1 MYLESVAFAR
11 RFYLH
16 KGGIALSVIS
26 IQNLRFRYEG
36 RTEPV
41 FDGLTLSLDDTWRL
55 GLIGR
60 NGRGKT
66 TLLKLLAG
74 QLDAGG
80 AIAASARFLYFPFS
94 VPDPDQ
100 TTRGVLKSLG
110 GAEDWR
116 IEREMSLLSVGDG
129 ALERPFSTLSNG
141 ERTKALLAALFLQ
154 DGAFPLIDEP
164 TNHLD
169 LDGRRAVA
177 GYLSKKGGFL
187 LVSHDRDFLDRAIDH
202 VLALNLDGA
211 ELLRGNFSSWNAER
225 ERREAFERAENDRL
239 RGEIRRLGEAARRAE
254 AWSGKAEKGKHR
266 TADSDGRPERG
277 FEGRKA
283 KKLMKRAKGIED
295 RRQEAAAEKSKLLR
309 SVEEAEPL
317 KLSPE
322 PYHAER
328 LASFEG
334 VSAFY
339 GGRPAVRDFSLTL
352 GAGERVALVGGNG
365 SGKTTILKLLTG
377 ADIERAGLVRVGSG
391 LKISY
396 VPQDASFLSGAL
408 TAFAEA
414 RGIPVTL
421 FLTILRKL
429 GFPRAQFEADI
440 GAFSDGQKKKALLA
454 ASLSE
459 RAHLYVWDEPLN
471 YVDVFSRMQ
480 LEELILEYR
489 PSLLFVEHD
498 RRFVEKVATRT
509 VEL

>member
-1 MYLESVAFAR
+1 
-11 RFYLH
+11 
-16 KGGIALSVIS
+16 
-26 IQNLRFRYEG
+26 
-36 RTEPV
+36 
-41 FDGLTLSLDDTWRL
+41 
-55 GLIGR
+55 
-60 NGRGKT
+60 
-66 TLLKLLAG
+66 
-74 QLDAGG
+74 
-80 AIAASARFLYFPFS
+80 
-94 VPDPDQ
+94 
-100 TTRGVLKSLG
+100 
-110 GAEDWR
+110 
-116 IEREMSLLSVGDG
+116 
-129 ALERPFSTLSNG
+129 
-141 ERTKALLAALFLQ
+141 
-154 DGAFPLIDEP
+154 
-164 TNHLD
+164 
-169 LDGRRAVA
+169 
-177 GYLSKKGGFL
+177 
-187 LVSHDRDFLDRAIDH
+187 
-202 VLALNLDGA
+202 
-211 ELLRGNFSSWNAER
+211 
-225 ERREAFERAENDRL
+225 
-239 RGEIRRLGEAARRAE
+239 
-254 AWSGKAEKGKHR
+254 
-266 TADSDGRPERG
+266 
-277 FEGRKA
+277 
-283 KKLMKRAKGIED
+283 
-295 RRQEAAAEKSKLLR
+295 LLR

-429 GFPRAQFEADI
+429 GFPRAQFEADL